1 MSSLAERIERRAV
14 QAEAQPRQARAVV
27 ARTLRNALIVTRREV
42 RDSLRD
48 WRIMVPI
55 FILTLVFPLLANTLT
70 RVFTS
75 FFEDNGAQDLLPA
88 LLPLMPMVVGFFPVS
103 ISLVIALETFVG
115 EKERRSLEPLLS
127 TPLTNTE
134 LYLGKTFAA
143 MLPPL
148 LASYTGM
155 VIYLGK
161 TFAAMLPPLLASY
174 TGMVIYMGGLILG
187 EQQWRPPLIL
197 VAQIVLLTTVQALVM
212 VTGAVVVSSQT
223 TSTRAA
229 RSWAS
234 FIIIPMSMLVM
245 LEATIMVQPHR
256 RYLLWFIMI
265 GVLVTVIL
273 LVRMGV
279 RIFNREELL
288 GRTLDQLNLRWV
300 GRTLWQGIRG
310 PRAGSFSLWR
320 WYRGGVFPAV
330 RSLRSSL
337 IVVLICLGAAFVG
350 GWIAAYHW
358 TIPLDQ
364 FDSNDKTLLDNLRT
378 WFDLGQ
384 DNPHLVIME
393 LLQNTRVLLAATI
406 LGVFTFGVLALVLV
420 AVPFGILGFVL
431 GQVILAGLSPLPFI
445 LAVIPHGTLEV
456 PAIVLAGAAALRL
469 GSIVTRPPADM
480 TAGEAWL
487 MAAADVIKI
496 GLGLVLPLL
505 VLAAIL
511 EVSLT
516 PRVVEFVLTL

>member
-155 VIYLGK
+155 VIY
-161 TFAAMLPPLLASY
+161 
-174 TGMVIYMGGLILG
+174 MGGLILG

-229 RSWAS
+229 NLLAS

-384 DNPHLVIME
+384 DNPHLVIMA

>member
-1 MSSLAERIERRAV
+1 MSSLADRIEQPTRT
-14 QAEAQPRQARAVV
+14 QALTRPARATV

-55 FILTLVFPLLANTLT
+55 FILTLIFPLLANTLT
-70 RVFTS
+70 RIFTG
-75 FFEDNGAQDLLPA
+75 FFEDNGAEDLLPA

-155 VIYLGK
+155 
-161 TFAAMLPPLLASY
+161 A
-174 TGMVIYMGGLILG
+174 IYMGGLILG
-187 EQQWRPPLIL
+187 EQQWRPAPML
-197 VAQIVLLTTVQALVM
+197 VVQIILLTTVQALVM

-229 RSWAS
+229 NLLAS

-310 PRAGSFSLWR
+310 PAEGGFSLWR
-320 WYRGGVFPAV
+320 WYRIGVFPAV
-330 RSLRSSL
+330 RAQRGSLT
-337 IVVLICLGAAFVG
+337 VVLICLAAAFAG
-350 GWIAAYHW
+350 GWLAAYHW
-358 TIPLDQ
+358 PIPLSQ
-364 FDSNDKTLLDNLRT
+364 FDSNDQTLLDNLRT

-384 DNPHLVIME
+384 DNPRLVMMA
-393 LLQNTRVLLAATI
+393 LGQNIRVLLAATL
-406 LGVFTFGVLALVLV
+406 LGIFTFGVLALVLV

-445 LAVIPHGTLEV
+445 LAVIPHGVLEV

-480 TAGEAWL
+480 TASEAWL
-487 MAAADVIKI
+487 LAAADVVKI
-496 GLGLVLPLL
+496 GVGLVLPLL

-516 PRVVEFVLTL
+516 PRMVEFVLSL

>member
-1 MSSLAERIERRAV
+1 MSSLAERLERPSLSTAT
-14 QAEAQPRQARAVV
+14 QPRQTRGVIV
-27 ARTLRNALIVTRREV
+27 RTLRNALIVTRREV

-70 RVFTS
+70 RVFTG
-75 FFEDNGAQDLLPA
+75 FFEDNGAQELLPA

-155 VIYLGK
+155 VIY
-161 TFAAMLPPLLASY
+161 
-174 TGMVIYMGGLILG
+174 MGGLILG

-229 RSWAS
+229 NLLAS

-256 RYLLWFIMI
+256 RYLLWFIMV

-310 PRAGSFSLWR
+310 PLTERFSLWR

-330 RSLRSSL
+330 RSLRDSL

-350 GWIAAYHW
+350 GWIAAYQW
-358 TIPLDQ
+358 PISLDQ
-364 FDSNDKTLLDNLRT
+364 FDSNDETLLDNLRT

-384 DNPHLVIME
+384 DNPHLVIMA

-431 GQVILAGLSPLPFI
+431 GQVMLSGLSPLPFL
-445 LAVIPHGTLEV
+445 LAVIPHGVLEV

-480 TAGEAWL
+480 TASEAWL

-496 GLGLVLPLL
+496 GVGLVLPLL

-516 PRVVEFVLTL
+516 PRVVEFVLSL

>member
-1 MSSLAERIERRAV
+1 MSSLADRVKRPA
-14 QAEAQPRQARAVV
+14 ARAPSAPRLARATVS
-27 ARTLRNALIVTRREV
+27 RTLRNALIVTRREV

-55 FILTLVFPLLANTLT
+55 FILTLIFPLLANTLT
-70 RVFTS
+70 RIFTG
-75 FFEDNGAQDLLPA
+75 FFEDNGAEDLLPA

-148 LASYTGM
+148 LASYSGM
-155 VIYLGK
+155 
-161 TFAAMLPPLLASY
+161 A
-174 TGMVIYMGGLILG
+174 IYMGGLILG
-187 EQQWRPPLIL
+187 EQQWRPAPML
-197 VAQIVLLTTVQALVM
+197 VVQIILLTTVQALVM

-229 RSWAS
+229 NLLAS

-310 PRAGSFSLWR
+310 PAGVPLSLRR
-320 WYRGGVFPAV
+320 WYRMGVFPAV
-330 RSLRSSL
+330 RAQRGSLT
-337 IVVLICLGAAFVG
+337 VVLICLAAAFAG
-350 GWIAAYHW
+350 GWAAAYHW
-358 TIPLDQ
+358 TVPLDQ
-364 FDSNDKTLLDNLRT
+364 FDSNDETLLDNLRT

-384 DNPHLVIME
+384 DNPRLVMMA
-393 LLQNTRVLLAATI
+393 LGQNTRVLLAATL
-406 LGVFTFGVLALVLV
+406 LGIFTFGVLALVLV

-431 GQVILAGLSPLPFI
+431 GQVILAGLSPLPFL
-445 LAVIPHGTLEV
+445 LAVIPHGVLEV

-469 GSIVTRPPADM
+469 GSIITRPPADM
-480 TAGEAWL
+480 TASEAWL
-487 MAAADVIKI
+487 MAAADVVKI
-496 GLGLVLPLL
+496 GVGLVLPLL
-505 VLAAIL
+505 ALAAIL

-516 PRVVEFVLTL
+516 PRVVELVLSL

>member
-1 MSSLAERIERRAV
+1 MSSLADRIEQRPAL
-14 QAEAQPRQARAVV
+14 AETPPRPLRTVV
-27 ARTLRNALIVTRREV
+27 TRTLRNALIVTRREV

-55 FILTLVFPLLANTLT
+55 FILTLIFPLLANTLT
-70 RVFTS
+70 RIFTS
-75 FFEDNGAQDLLPA
+75 FFENNGAQELLPA

-155 VIYLGK
+155 
-161 TFAAMLPPLLASY
+161 A
-174 TGMVIYMGGLILG
+174 IYMGGLILG
-187 EQQWRPPLIL
+187 EQQWRPAPIL
-197 VAQIVLLTTVQALVM
+197 VVQIVLLTTVQALVM

-229 RSWAS
+229 NLLAS

-256 RYLLWFIMI
+256 RYLLWFIMV

-288 GRTLDQLNLRWV
+288 GRALDQLNLRWV
-300 GRTLWQGIRG
+300 GRTLWRGIRG
-310 PRAGSFSLWR
+310 PAEGRFSLWR
-320 WYRGGVFPAV
+320 WYRRDVFPAV
-330 RSLRSSL
+330 RSLRSSMA
-337 IVVLICLGAAFVG
+337 VVLICLAAAVVG

-358 TIPLDQ
+358 RIPLDD
-364 FDSNDKTLLDNLRT
+364 FESNDAALLDNLRT

-384 DNPHLVIME
+384 DNPHLVIMA
-393 LLQNTRVLLAATI
+393 LVQNTRVLLAATL
-406 LGVFTFGVLALVLV
+406 LGLFTFGVLALVLV

-431 GQVILAGLSPLPFI
+431 GQVTQAGLSPLPFL
-445 LAVIPHGTLEV
+445 LAVIPHGILEV

-469 GSIVTRPPADM
+469 GSIITRPPADM
-480 TAGEAWL
+480 TASEAWL
-487 MAAADVIKI
+487 LAAADTIKI
-496 GLGLVLPLL
+496 GVGLVLPLL

-516 PRVVEFVLTL
+516 PRVVEFVLSL